1 METEATLR
9 RGGWRVCRDVAAE
22 PGGSHPDSVRI
33 HQATIAGA
41 RRRNAA
47 AALVPGATI
56 APAADTA
63 VARPDPGAAAS
74 A

>member
-9 RGGWRVCRDVAAE
+9 RGGWRVRRDVAAE
-22 PGGSHPDSVRI
+22 PTASHPDSVRI
-33 HQATIAGA
+33 HQAASAGA

-47 AALVPGATI
+47 AADVPEAQT
-56 APAADTA
+56 APAADIEA
-63 VARPDPGAAAS
+63 ARPDPGAAAS